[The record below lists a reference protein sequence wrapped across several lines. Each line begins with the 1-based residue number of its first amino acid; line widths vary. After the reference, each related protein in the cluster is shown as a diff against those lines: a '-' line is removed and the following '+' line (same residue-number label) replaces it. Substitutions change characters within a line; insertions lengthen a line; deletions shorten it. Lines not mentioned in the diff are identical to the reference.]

1 MKKTTIAITLLLLL
15 FTVSCKP
22 ENELTLERG
31 NYFYEQ
37 KDFHEAANQYN
48 KVILNAIS
56 KKSLNEKET
65 AILAHAY
72 QQKSLCYAQLAES
85 VNDIDTKKM
94 YYQDALKD
102 IKKACDLATK
112 SNKRE
117 EYLKTQTGILKK
129 SEQYSN

>member
-1 MKKTTIAITLLLLL
+1 MLIHWVLI
-15 FTVSCKP
+15 
-22 ENELTLERG
+22 
-31 NYFYEQ
+31 Q
-37 KDFHEAANQYN
+37 K
-48 KVILNAIS
+48 ILNILYHLQNGFMKIILDAIS
-56 KKSLNEKET
+56 KKSLDKKET
-65 AILAHAY
+65 AILAHAH

-117 EYLKTQTGILKK
+117 EYLETQTGILKK
-129 SEQYSN
+129 SAQYFN